1 MLSRLKLLVV
11 YALNPLLLL
20 SYAGMSSAREAD
32 SDRPTGWD
40 LLNMPIGVTESAR
53 NSYDIHMYVIW
64 VCVAIGAVV
73 FGVMIY
79 SMFAHR
85 KSLGHEPASFHEST
99 TVELAWTIIPVFILV
114 ALAIPATTSLVERYD
129 ASEADM
135 DIKITGYQWK
145 WQYEYLGEDVQF
157 MSELSTTEPAI
168 YGAEAKTEYYLS
180 EVNEPLV
187 IPAGKKVRFL
197 MTAKDVIHSW
207 WVPDLGVKKDAIPG
221 FVNEAWTRVE
231 EPGIYRGFCA
241 ELCGKGHAF
250 MPVVVNVVEQ
260 DQYVKWLADKKAAL
274 AAERELANQTFTL
287 EDLMAKGEEAY
298 NRSCASCHMANGE
311 GIPGAFPGLKASPVA
326 LGAVANHLDMVING
340 SAANAAMQA
349 FGGQLSEVDLA
360 AIITYERNAWGNDAL
375 GGDDKIV
382 QPIDVLKFKQGQ

>member
-1 MLSRLKLLVV
+1 MLSRLKQLF

-20 SYAGMSSAREAD
+20 SCAGMASAGEAG
-32 SDRPTGWD
+32 SDRPEGWD
-40 LLNMPIGVTESAR
+40 LLNMPVGVTESAR

-64 VCVAIGAVV
+64 VCVAIGVVV

-85 KSLGHEPASFHEST
+85 KSLGHEPATFHEST

-114 ALAIPATTSLVERYD
+114 ALAIPATTSMVQRYD
-129 ASEADM
+129 SSEADM

-145 WQYEYLGEDVQF
+145 WQYEYLGEGVQF
-157 MSELSTTEPAI
+157 MSELSTSEPAI
-168 YGAEAKTEYYLS
+168 YGVQAKTEYYLS

-197 MTAKDVIHSW
+197 LTAKDVIHSW

-221 FVNEAWTRVE
+221 FINETWTRVE
-231 EPGIYRGFCA
+231 KPGIYRGFCA

-260 DQYVKWLADKKAAL
+260 DKYEQWLADKKATVV
-274 AAERELANQTFTL
+274 AERELANKTFTL
-287 EDLMAKGEEAY
+287 DELMTKGEEAY

-311 GIPGAFPGLKASPVA
+311 GIPGAFPAMKASPIA
-326 LGAVANHLDMVING
+326 LGPVTNHLDMVING
-340 SAANAAMQA
+340 SANNAAMQA
-349 FGGQLSEVDLA
+349 FGSQLSEVDLA

-375 GGDDKIV
+375 GNDDKIV